1 MIGAGKIRRPMVWAT
16 FFTICGIM
24 MRLSVSAMVCLVSFL
39 SVILIMSYFVIKRR
53 WRYLLFFCFVI
64 YGFCLGS
71 FSAGQQESLPQLSG
85 KAEGEGIILD
95 VGRTASGNRK
105 LVIRCDLQDEQGK
118 HIEEQKIYG
127 LLSGEN
133 PIEEIAVGERIRF
146 SGEMA
151 EFYAPAYPGGYDEAL
166 HWATEGV
173 YEKLYLEDVE
183 RIGKEDSLSTRMA
196 GYRSAFR
203 TSLRQIFPAKES
215 GILQAMLTGER
226 EDIPQ
231 EIYDTYRKA
240 GVIHVLCISGLH
252 MSVLAVYLS
261 FFLERLLGCGRR
273 TSALVTIGAVAAFL
287 LFIESSPSSLRAGI
301 MISIVML
308 GRLCFHLSDRK
319 NTLAIAAFLLL
330 SMQPLY
336 LFHAGFQLSFLT
348 VLGICIALEQTEKQG
363 RKQGGWRETLRISIY
378 ASLFSYPLVAYHF
391 SAISLA
397 GLLAN
402 LILLPMSGL
411 LLGFGLFSGIC
422 GLVSVQAG
430 IFAAGSAYMILQLF
444 EGICRA
450 VLQLPFAYLTVGRPG
465 ITVILLY
472 YGLLLLFCKGMGEKG
487 SWKAGLLLC
496 SLLFCSYFQN
506 PLFFQENRLVF
517 LDVGQGDAA
526 VLSTWEGKHY
536 LIDGGGA
543 YGKSL
548 GENTGKRVLL
558 PYLEQLGIR
567 KLDGIFLSHP
577 DYDHMI
583 GLLEVCEEIPTEGF
597 YLSAYPFAETEE
609 TALLKETLVKYQVPL
624 YTVKAGDT
632 DDGFTCLYPLPGVSF
647 PDGEENHGSMVLRY
661 EYGGRR
667 ILFTGDIGAEDERL
681 LLTQGIDASA
691 DILKVAHHGSK
702 YSSQEEFLQ
711 AVSPQIAILSCGKG
725 NLYGHPHPETVKRLE
740 AVGAE
745 MYRTDQ
751 EGAVLIHLG
760 RDGKIQ
766 IETTAE
772 RNPFYERFIERFK
785 KTMESP

>member
-1 MIGAGKIRRPMVWAT
+1 MIGIGKIRRPMVWAT

-39 SVILIMSYFVIKRR
+39 SVILIMSYFVMKRR
-53 WRYLLFFCFVI
+53 WKYLFFFCFVI

-71 FSAGQQESLPQLSG
+71 FSAEQQESLPQLSG
-85 KAEGEGIILD
+85 EAEGEGIVLD
-95 VGRTASGNRK
+95 VGRTASGNLK
-105 LVIRCDLQDEQGK
+105 LVIRCDLQDEQGN
-118 HIEEQKIYG
+118 HIEEQKVYG
-127 LLSGEN
+127 LLSDEK
-133 PIEEIAVGERIRF
+133 PSAEIAVGERIRF

-173 YEKLYLEDVE
+173 YEKLYLEDVTQ
-183 RIGKEDSLSTRMA
+183 IGKEDSLSARMA
-196 GYRSAFR
+196 GYRKAFR
-203 TSLRQIFPAKES
+203 ESLQQIFPAKES

-231 EIYDTYRKA
+231 DIYDTYRKA
-240 GVIHVLCISGLH
+240 GVVHVLCISGLH
-252 MSVLAVYLS
+252 MSVLAVYISL
-261 FFLERLLGCGRR
+261 FLERVLGCSRR
-273 TSALVTIGAVAAFL
+273 SSAVVTIGAVAAFL

-301 MISIVML
+301 MISVVML
-308 GRLCFHLSDRK
+308 GRLCFRLSDRK

-336 LFHAGFQLSFLT
+336 LLHAGFQLSFLT
-348 VLGICIALEQTEKQG
+348 VLGICIALEKTEKQG
-363 RKQGGWRETLRISIY
+363 RKKGGWKEALRISVY

-391 SAISLA
+391 SAVSLA

-402 LILLPMSGL
+402 LIILPMSGL

-422 GLVSVQAG
+422 SLVSVQAG
-430 IFAAGSAYMILQLF
+430 IFAAGSAYMMLQLF

-450 VLQLPFAYLTVGRPG
+450 VLQLPFAYLTVGRPSMDAA
-465 ITVILLY
+465 LLY
-472 YGLLLLFCKGMGEKG
+472 YGLLLLFCKGMDWKG
-487 SWKAGLLLC
+487 GWKVGLLLC
-496 SLLFCSYFQN
+496 SLLFCSFFQN
-506 PLFFQENRLVF
+506 PLFWKENRLVF
-517 LDVGQGDAA
+517 PDVGQGDAA

-543 YGKSL
+543 YGKPM

-632 DDGFTCLYPLPGVSF
+632 DDGFTCLYPLQGVSF
-647 PDGEENHGSMVLRY
+647 QDGEENHGSLVLRY
-661 EYGGRR
+661 EYGGTR
-667 ILFTGDIGAEDERL
+667 ILFTGDITEEDERL
-681 LLTQGIDASA
+681 LLTQGMDVSA

-702 YSSQEEFLQ
+702 HSSQEAFLQ
-711 AVSPQIAILSCGKG
+711 AVSPQTAILSCGKE
-725 NLYGHPHPETVKRLE
+725 NIYGHPHEETIERLE
-740 AVGAE
+740 SVGAE
-745 MYRTDQ
+745 LYRTDQ
-751 EGAVLIHLG
+751 DGAVLIHLG

-772 RNPFYERFIERFK
+772 RNPFYERYIERLK
-785 KTMESP
+785 KTMERA

>member
-1 MIGAGKIRRPMVWAT
+1 MIGIGKIRRPMVWAT

-39 SVILIMSYFVIKRR
+39 SVILIMSYFVMKRR
-53 WRYLLFFCFVI
+53 WKYLFFFCFVI

-71 FSAGQQESLPQLSG
+71 FSAEQQESLPQLSG
-85 KAEGEGIILD
+85 EKSSA
-95 VGRTASGNRK
+95 
-105 LVIRCDLQDEQGK
+105 
-118 HIEEQKIYG
+118 
-127 LLSGEN
+127 
-133 PIEEIAVGERIRF
+133 EIAVGERIRF

-173 YEKLYLEDVE
+173 YEKLYLEDVTQ
-183 RIGKEDSLSTRMA
+183 IGKEDSLSARMA
-196 GYRSAFR
+196 GYRKAFR
-203 TSLRQIFPAKES
+203 ESLQQIFPAKES

-231 EIYDTYRKA
+231 DIYDTYRKA
-240 GVIHVLCISGLH
+240 GVVHVLCISGLH
-252 MSVLAVYLS
+252 MSVLAVYISL
-261 FFLERLLGCGRR
+261 FLERVLGCSRR
-273 TSALVTIGAVAAFL
+273 SSAVVTIGAVAAFL

-301 MISIVML
+301 MISVVML
-308 GRLCFHLSDRK
+308 GRLCFRLSDRK

-348 VLGICIALEQTEKQG
+348 VLGICIALEKTEKQG
-363 RKQGGWRETLRISIY
+363 RKKGGWKEALRISVY

-391 SAISLA
+391 SAVSLA

-402 LILLPMSGL
+402 LIILPMSGL

-430 IFAAGSAYMILQLF
+430 IFAAGSAYMVLQFF

-450 VLQLPFAYLTVGRPG
+450 VLQLPFAYLTVGRPSMDAA
-465 ITVILLY
+465 LLY
-472 YGLLLLFCKGMGEKG
+472 YGLLLLFCKGMERKG
-487 SWKAGLLLC
+487 GWKVGLLLC
-496 SLLFCSYFQN
+496 SLLFCSFFQN
-506 PLFFQENRLVF
+506 PLFWKENRLVF
-517 LDVGQGDAA
+517 PDVGQGDAA

-536 LIDGGGA
+536 LIDGGGT
-543 YGKSL
+543 YGKPM

-632 DDGFTCLYPLPGVSF
+632 DDGFTCLYPLQGVSF
-647 PDGEENHGSMVLRY
+647 QDGEENHGSMVLRY
-661 EYGGRR
+661 EYGGTR
-667 ILFTGDIGAEDERL
+667 ILFTGDITEEDERL
-681 LLTQGIDASA
+681 LLTQGMDVSA

-702 YSSQEEFLQ
+702 YSSQEAFLQ
-711 AVSPQIAILSCGKG
+711 AVSPQTAILSCGKE
-725 NLYGHPHPETVKRLE
+725 NLYGHPHEETIERLE
-740 AVGAE
+740 SVGAE
-745 MYRTDQ
+745 LYRTDQ
-751 EGAVLIHLG
+751 DGAVLIHLG

-772 RNPFYERFIERFK
+772 RNPFYERYIERLK
-785 KTMESP
+785 KTMERA